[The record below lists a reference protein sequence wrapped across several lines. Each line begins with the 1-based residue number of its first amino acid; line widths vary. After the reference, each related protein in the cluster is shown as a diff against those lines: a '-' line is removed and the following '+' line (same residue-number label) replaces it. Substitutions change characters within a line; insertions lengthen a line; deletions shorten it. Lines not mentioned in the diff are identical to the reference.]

1 MVMCNIQ
8 GGDLKLQTAVSF
20 SSSELFSMFETV
32 LVVLPATLLFGSSSL
47 LIDIDFSNLG
57 D

>member
-1 MVMCNIQ
+1 MCNIQ